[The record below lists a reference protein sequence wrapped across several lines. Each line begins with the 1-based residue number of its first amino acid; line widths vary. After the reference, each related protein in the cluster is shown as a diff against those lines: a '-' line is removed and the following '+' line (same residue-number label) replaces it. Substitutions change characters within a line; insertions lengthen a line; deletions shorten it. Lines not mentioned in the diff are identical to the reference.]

1 MMPTDIKL
9 ESDRL
14 LLRPMVLDDFD
25 SLHAL
30 TVPEKMRTYLG
41 PTKPSRDESF
51 QRLMRHAGGWA
62 LFGFG
67 MFAVIEKSSGAFI
80 GTNGL
85 FMGKREL
92 GDDFDPYPET
102 GWIIADAY
110 WGQGIATKSAQMA
123 HEWMDAT
130 FNPKRTVCMI
140 SPGNIASLKIADKF
154 GYQKIGVRLYKTEPM
169 ICLAR
174 VRF

>member
-1 MMPTDIKL
+1 MTPTDIKL

-14 LLRPMVLDDFD
+14 LLRPMVLADFE
-25 SLHAL
+25 SLHTL
-30 TVPEKMRTYLG
+30 TLPEKMRTYLG
-41 PTKPSRDESF
+41 PAQPTLDESF

-67 MFAVIEKSSGAFI
+67 MFAVIEKSSGDFI

-85 FMGKREL
+85 FMGRREL

-102 GWIIADAY
+102 GWIIAATH
-110 WGQGIATKSAQMA
+110 WGKGIASESAHMA
-123 HEWMDAT
+123 HDWMDAK

-140 SPGNIASLKIADKF
+140 ASGNIASLKIADKF
-154 GYQKIGVRLYKTEPM
+154 GYHEIGVRTYKAEPM

-174 VRF
+174 TRF